1 MTIQIGR
8 GVIVDH
14 GMTHDLSKIRAKVQ
28 VPYTLGT
35 GADRFE
41 GDLIQD
47 ILISEKI
54 GESPV
59 NLKRRIRKQAEA
71 RTKKYFD
78 GTDSDDYLFAD
89 VFETVD
95 RRIAVSAPA
104 VNKSVT
110 DE

>member
-1 MTIQIGR
+1 M
-8 GVIVDH
+8 
-14 GMTHDLSKIRAKVQ
+14 
-28 VPYTLGT
+28 PYALGT

-110 DE
+110 DEQTVFGDDHELNLLFDEINGRIAS